1 VRAEILLVG
10 DELLEDHHG
19 AQPEYLGE
27 LMVDL
32 TSDLI
37 SCGYS
42 LGRLTVVSDDPGELA
57 PLLSEA
63 SQRGVDLVVT
73 VGGLGPTHDDRV
85 RDEVATILGEGP
97 PGPHPDSMG
106 WLVEAY
112 ESKGIPIPGRGHGW
126 ERMGHVPP
134 GAEPL
139 RNPVG
144 MACGLTFLLGEGTR
158 CICLPGVTYEA
169 LPMWRTMVVPELRR
183 RDGTVPEMGEAS
195 LLVRDVREGLV
206 APIVEEF
213 VSQRPSLRAGVYLME
228 LVDGRF
234 RAIRVTLRGDP
245 GEVDVALPTLARVLG
260 EIEGAVLEMP
270 GGDEGDA

>member
-1 VRAEILLVG
+1 
-10 DELLEDHHG
+10 
-19 AQPEYLGE
+19 
-27 LMVDL
+27 
-32 TSDLI
+32 
-37 SCGYS
+37 
-42 LGRLTVVSDDPGELA
+42 
-57 PLLSEA
+57 
-63 SQRGVDLVVT
+63 
-73 VGGLGPTHDDRV
+73 
-85 RDEVATILGEGP
+85 
-97 PGPHPDSMG
+97 
-106 WLVEAY
+106 
-112 ESKGIPIPGRGHGW
+112 
-126 ERMGHVPP
+126 
-134 GAEPL
+134 
-139 RNPVG
+139 
-144 MACGLTFLLGEGTR
+144 
-158 CICLPGVTYEA
+158 
-169 LPMWRTMVVPELRR
+169 MVVPELRR